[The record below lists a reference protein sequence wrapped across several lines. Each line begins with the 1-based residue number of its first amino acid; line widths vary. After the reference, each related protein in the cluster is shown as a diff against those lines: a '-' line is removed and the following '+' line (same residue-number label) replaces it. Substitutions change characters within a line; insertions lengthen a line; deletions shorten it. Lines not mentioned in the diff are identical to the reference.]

1 METVH
6 KTVLL
11 KETIDSLDLQK
22 RDIIVDATLNAGGH
36 SLEVLKR
43 MKKDVTIIGL
53 DADSDAFERAHKTLD
68 PQKGNVVYV
77 ETNFRDLKSAVLN
90 TGVKFVNRF
99 IFDLGLSSDQLERS
113 GRGFSF
119 MRDEPLLMTF
129 AKHPSKDAL
138 TAKDVV
144 NGFSQENLAAIIKG
158 FGEEQF
164 SGRIARV
171 IVEAREK
178 KPIETS
184 RELAEIVKS
193 AVPARFRNGKIHPAT
208 KTFQAIR
215 MAVNAELETLESALK
230 DAFEILAVGGRISV
244 ITFHSGEDR
253 VVKKLFKYL
262 KDEGKAKLVVKKP
275 IVPSKE
281 EVKENPRARSA
292 KLRVIEKV
300 RE

>member
-1 METVH
+1 
-6 KTVLL
+6 
-11 KETIDSLDLQK
+11 
-22 RDIIVDATLNAGGH
+22 
-36 SLEVLKR
+36 
-43 MKKDVTIIGL
+43 
-53 DADSDAFERAHKTLD
+53 AFERAHKTLD